1 MIEIE
6 YYNRSADHFYTRTFE
21 NNLSAVP
28 FLREFPSA
36 DTVLVKLDD
45 RELFMNNS
53 EIVSVL
59 KKGDFFYDTW
69 WKCIVTQ
76 IAFDCDEKYRYI
88 LYRDNEEAGQE

>member
-59 KKGDFFYDTW
+59 KNIGKPAKALKRVF
-69 WKCIVTQ
+69 
-76 IAFDCDEKYRYI
+76 
-88 LYRDNEEAGQE
+88 DNEKQRKQLDDLLGI